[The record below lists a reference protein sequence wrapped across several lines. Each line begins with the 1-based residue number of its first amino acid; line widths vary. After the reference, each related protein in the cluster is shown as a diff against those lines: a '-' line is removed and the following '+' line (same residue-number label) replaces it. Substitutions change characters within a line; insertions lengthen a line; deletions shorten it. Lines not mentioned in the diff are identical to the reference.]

1 VIYLL
6 HGDDAF
12 AIAEARQK
20 LEAKLLDP
28 AWKDFNLTVLPADT
42 PVGKLLQALLAVPFG
57 AGSRVVVIKE
67 PAFLSGKTEDP
78 GIPDLEKLMETGLP
92 PGAELV
98 ITSSKVDARLKLA
111 KKLLSVATVREY
123 SQPKPWQVEEQLSP
137 WVERLANDRQRR
149 IKHDAVSALLAAT
162 GGDRYR
168 IQREIE
174 KLTTY
179 APEGTPIT
187 AEMVRALVAGGE
199 VEVFALTEALARRQ
213 AGPALVAL
221 DKLLTTDHALK
232 VLAAVGTILRNWW
245 KLKLLH
251 EQGRTPSDIA
261 RETGQRSDF
270 KVKKDLD
277 MLRGWKAAQLE
288 QALETLLEVDL
299 AIKGGKWP
307 PDAHQALVERAIA
320 RMLITA
326 EVR

>member
-1 VIYLL
+1 MGLYLL

-12 AIAEARQK
+12 AVAEARQK

-28 AWKDFNLTVLPADT
+28 AWKTFNLTVLPPDT
-42 PVGKLLQALLAVPFG
+42 PISKVMQAVLAVPFG
-57 AGSRVVVIKE
+57 AGSRMVVIKD
-67 PAFLSGKTEDP
+67 PAFLNGKTEDP
-78 GIPDLEKLMETGLP
+78 GIPDFEKLIEQGLP
-92 PGAELV
+92 PGSDLV
-98 ITSSKVDARLKLA
+98 ITCSKLDGRLKLA
-111 KKLLSVATVREY
+111 KKVLGAATVREY
-123 SQPKPWQVEEQLSP
+123 GQPKPWQLEEQLSP

-149 IKHDAVSALLAAT
+149 IRGDAISVLLQAT

-179 APEGTPIT
+179 APEGTAIT
-187 AEMVRALVAGGE
+187 PEMVRELVAGGE
-199 VEVFALTEALARRQ
+199 VEIFALTEALARRQ

-245 KLKLLH
+245 KLKLLQ
-251 EQGRTPSDIA
+251 EQGRQAADIA

-288 QALETLLEVDL
+288 QALEAVLEVDL

-320 RMLITA
+320 KMLITA
-326 EVR
+326 

>member
-12 AIAEARQK
+12 AIAEARQR
-20 LEAKLLDP
+20 LEAKLLAP
-28 AWKDFNLTVLPADT
+28 AWKDFNLTVLPPDT
-42 PVGKLLQALLAVPFG
+42 PVSKLLQSLLAVPFG
-57 AGSRVVVIKE
+57 AGSRVVVIKD
-67 PAFLSGKTEDP
+67 PAFMSGKTEDP
-78 GIPDLEKLMETGLP
+78 GIPDLEKLMEAGLP
-92 PGAELV
+92 QGSDLV
-98 ITSSKVDARLKLA
+98 ITSSKIDARLKLT
-111 KKLLSVATVREY
+111 KKILGVATVREY
-123 SQPKPWQVEEQLSP
+123 AQPKPWQVEEQLSP

-149 IKHDAVSALLAAT
+149 IKQDAVSALLAAT

-187 AEMVRALVAGGE
+187 AEMVRTLVAGGE

-221 DKLLTTDHALK
+221 DRLLTSDHALK

-251 EQGRTPSDIA
+251 EQGRSPNDIA

-270 KVKKDLD
+270 KVKKDLE
-277 MLRGWKAAQLE
+277 MLRGWKAAELE
-288 QALETLLEVDL
+288 RALEAILEVDL

-307 PDAHQALVERAIA
+307 PDAHQTLVERAIA

-326 EVR
+326 